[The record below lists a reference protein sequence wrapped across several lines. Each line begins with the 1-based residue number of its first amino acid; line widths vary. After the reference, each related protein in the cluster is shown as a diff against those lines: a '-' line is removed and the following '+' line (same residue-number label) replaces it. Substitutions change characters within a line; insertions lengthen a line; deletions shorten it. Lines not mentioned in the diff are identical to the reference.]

1 MAERKLISEPRAV
14 ATGQRFNSKDEE
26 FAKRMKS
33 LWPVATAPGSDVE
46 HFLCKA
52 VVCKLPL
59 QLRLLFAISLLLSAA
74 VAAHAS
80 SLNDY
85 HKRIKQSVTA
95 LNTLAQSDETETT
108 TAYYERTAQTIRQVQ
123 TLLPA
128 TETVEERG
136 MVVKVDNAW
145 LEQEFNR
152 YKADGSS
159 EQYNILLRIT
169 ERLAAIDE
177 RLDELEKPPA
187 GDAASKAD
195 NSARLAEILKRPEY
209 RHQVQQNALKRLRD
223 RLLRWL
229 RDWLPQPKPM
239 APGSIGILARIAQ
252 WVVILLAVGVLGFVL
267 KIFLPRAFSYRRPEK
282 KRKEKAR
289 IVLGETLARDQSARD
304 LLSEAEAL
312 ARRGELRA
320 AIRRAYIAL
329 LVELGERK
337 IISLAQHKTNRDYLR
352 AMRELEPLYGN
363 VKQLTDSFELHWYGL
378 AQADEKDW
386 QAFLAAYE
394 QALAR

>member
-1 MAERKLISEPRAV
+1 MESI
-14 ATGQRFNSKDEE
+14 
-26 FAKRMKS
+26 
-33 LWPVATAPGSDVE
+33 WPVATALGSDVE
-46 HFLCKA
+46 HSLCKA
-52 VVCKLPL
+52 VERKLSL
-59 QLRLLFAISLLLSAA
+59 QLRLLLAITLLLSAG
-74 VAAHAS
+74 VAAHAT

-85 HKRIKQSVTA
+85 HKRTKQAVTA

-108 TAYYERTAQTIRQVQ
+108 TAYYERTRETIRQVR

-136 MVVKVDNAW
+136 AVVKVDNSW
-145 LEQEFNR
+145 LHQEFDR
-152 YKADGSS
+152 YDANASS
-159 EQYNILLRIT
+159 EPYTILLRIT

-177 RLDELEKPPA
+177 RLEELERPPA
-187 GDAASKAD
+187 GAGASKAD

-209 RHQVQQNALKRLRD
+209 THQVQQNAFNRLRD
-223 RLLRWL
+223 RFLRWL
-229 RDWLPQPKPM
+229 RNWLPRPKPM
-239 APGSIGILARIAQ
+239 TPGGVGILTRIAQ

-267 KIFLPRAFSYRRPEK
+267 KMFLPRALSYRRPKKKEK
-282 KRKEKAR
+282 QKAR
-289 IVLGETLARDQSARD
+289 IVLGETLEPDQSARD

-378 AQADEKDW
+378 AQADERDW
-386 QAFLAAYE
+386 QAFRAAYD
-394 QALAR
+394 QALAG